1 MNIAIET
8 GSPQRAQRR
17 KGHRERGKK
26 GGNTLHLLSPLRSL
40 RSLRLC
46 GSSEFR
52 PALSLVAICIV
63 ALGWL
68 PDAVHA
74 ADVDLPTY
82 VQRVTAARDALMQ
95 AQSLAGAPRDAAIQ
109 RARDALT
116 GIDGVTV
123 DGTRYP
129 APQSD
134 ALAALRR
141 TPPDT
146 ERAVTELTLLRALLA
161 NEQAAVPDAQARRN
175 LDRVLSDRAFHAAEP
190 NAVQA
195 QAIRFQSW
203 IGEQLR
209 RLFRPLDRVQP
220 PPNAPA
226 NTPGAGPVA
235 RLLALLGSPLLLILV
250 ALALAAVIAFAV
262 TRRWRKRERKAADT
276 AAPPARTAA
285 EWRQHAD
292 MLAAQGDYRAAV
304 RALFLGALTE
314 LDERR
319 LVAFDPALTDREYL
333 REAQRQQS
341 WLAEPLRPFVRLVE
355 SIVYAD
361 MPCHATEYRRACAFT
376 DDLRQITGG
385 PQAVVL

>member
-1 MNIAIET
+1 MIV
-8 GSPQRAQRR
+8 
-17 KGHRERGKK
+17 
-26 GGNTLHLLSPLRSL
+26 
-40 RSLRLC
+40 C
-46 GSSEFR
+46 M
-52 PALSLVAICIV
+52 V

-68 PDAVHA
+68 PDAVRA
-74 ADVDLPTY
+74 ADVDVPVY
-82 VQRVTAARDALMQ
+82 VQRLTTAQDALTQ
-95 AQSLAGAPRDAAIQ
+95 AQALTGTPRDAAIQ

-146 ERAVTELTLLRALLA
+146 ERAVIELTLLRALLA
-161 NEQAAVPDAQARRN
+161 DEQGTVPDTQARRN
-175 LDRVLSDRAFHAAEP
+175 LDRILSDRAFQSAEP

-209 RLFRPLDRVQP
+209 RLFRPLQRVKP

-250 ALALAAVIAFAV
+250 ALALAAVITFFIA
-262 TRRWRKRERKAADT
+262 RRWRKSERKAAD
-276 AAPPARTAA
+276 AATLPPRTAA
-285 EWRQHAD
+285 EWRQQAD

-319 LVAFDPALTDREYL
+319 LVVFDPALTDREYL

-341 WLAEPLRPFVRLVE
+341 WLVEPLRPFVRLVE
-355 SIVYAD
+355 SVVYAD
-361 MPCHATEYRRACAFT
+361 APCHAAEYRRARAFT

-385 PQAVVL
+385 PHMVAA